1 MDNCTDKT
9 TNQPIVHLENLTI
22 SHENGMLLTGVNLD
36 LKEGEFI
43 YLIGKSGAGKTSLLR
58 SLYADRPIDNGVAE
72 VCGYDVAH
80 IKRRHIPQL
89 RRRIGIVFQNFRLLD
104 DRNVYANLEFVL
116 RATGW
121 KKKDEIR
128 NQIEKTLSAVGIADK
143 AYVNPLH
150 LSEGEQQRVGIA
162 RALIN
167 NPALILADEPT
178 GNLDPVTSAEIMQL
192 LLEINSQTRTTML
205 ISTHDFMMIDKF
217 PARVVVCEN
226 GTLVDTERDLQG
238 SEQA

>member
-1 MDNCTDKT
+1 MENDTHTIENKT
-9 TNQPIVHLENLTI
+9 IVHLKGLTV
-22 SHENGMLLTGVNLD
+22 SHENGILLSNVNLD
-36 LKEGEFI
+36 IREDEFV

-58 SLYADRPIDNGVAE
+58 SLYADRPIDGGEAE
-72 VCGYDVAH
+72 VCGFDIAH
-80 IKRRHIPQL
+80 LKRRHIPQL

-121 KKKDEIR
+121 KKKNEIQ
-128 NQIEKTLSAVGIADK
+128 NQIEKTLTAVGIADK
-143 AYVNPLH
+143 AFVNPLH

-167 NPALILADEPT
+167 TPQLLLADEPT
-178 GNLDPVTSAEIMQL
+178 GNLDPVTSSEIMQL
-192 LLEINSQTRTTML
+192 LVDINRQTHTTML

-217 PARVVVCEN
+217 PARVAVCEN
-226 GTLVDTERDLQG
+226 GTVIDTEKQ
-238 SEQA
+238 